1 MTSLEQTEGSS
12 LREAHRALTRRRILD
27 AAIELLKRE
36 DLDALKLSDV
46 SARAGMT
53 ERTLY
58 RHFATREELLKALW
72 PHLQARVGARGFP
85 TTAAD
90 LVETPLW
97 LFPNFDA
104 EDGAVRASLHSSAGR
119 ELRRASNPERQAAIR
134 QAVREAQPDL
144 AEPALTRL
152 CAVIHLIAGAYGWA
166 VMKDAWD
173 LSGEEAG
180 RAASDAVRLLL
191 GLTQPSAKKERNRS

>member
-1 MTSLEQTEGSS
+1 MNVEQTES
-12 LREAHRALTRRRILD
+12 LREAHRALTRKRILD

-46 SARAGMT
+46 AARAGMT

-58 RHFATREELLKALW
+58 RHFATREEMLKALW
-72 PHLQARVGARGFP
+72 PHLQARVGASGFP
-85 TTAAD
+85 ATAAD

-97 LFPNFDA
+97 LFPNFDT

-119 ELRRASNPERQAAIR
+119 ELRRASNSERQAAIR
-134 QAVREAQPDL
+134 QAVREARPGL

-152 CAVIHLIAGAYGWA
+152 CAVIHLVAGAYGWA

-173 LSGEEAG
+173 LNGKEAG

-191 GLTQPSAKKERNRS
+191 GFAEPSTNKEGSKS